1 MNIAHRTHVLPRT
14 YLKRFKSSPGKI
26 WRFDE
31 RRSDWREVSLKKQAG
46 VVPDFYPDHVE
57 KWLATNIEQPAADG
71 LQKLAS
77 AEPPQVEIAKEARLS
92 LSYYLAVQLYRTP
105 AALEERWG
113 PAVSAT
119 IDKHKEKRGQNELI
133 DRLEALL
140 HQLDPDSEKAG
151 FAIPLAL
158 DGKVFKQAVDR
169 VARDVF
175 TFTWR
180 VGVAPESV
188 LLVAADAPVVP
199 RTLED
204 GRRFLLFA
212 LSSRKIPVCVS
223 TDTFD
228 SASISQPIDVI
239 EIPAGDARKY
249 NSELVQ
255 GARRYIFSS
264 KPEAWVRKVRAKRTT

>member
-57 KWLATNIEQPAADG
+57 TWLATNIEQPAADG

-105 AALEERWG
+105 AALE
-113 PAVSAT
+113 
-119 IDKHKEKRGQNELI
+119 D
-133 DRLEALL
+133 
-140 HQLDPDSEKAG
+140 
-151 FAIPLAL
+151 
-158 DGKVFKQAVDR
+158 
-169 VARDVF
+169 
-175 TFTWR
+175 
-180 VGVAPESV
+180 
-188 LLVAADAPVVP
+188 
-199 RTLED
+199 
-204 GRRFLLFA
+204 
-212 LSSRKIPVCVS
+212 
-223 TDTFD
+223 
-228 SASISQPIDVI
+228 
-239 EIPAGDARKY
+239 
-249 NSELVQ
+249 SELVQ

>member
-1 MNIAHRTHVLPRT
+1 MEGTVNIAHRTHVLPRT

-180 VGVAPESV
+180 VGGGTGKCPTRSGGCPGRAEN
-188 LLVAADAPVVP
+188 
-199 RTLED
+199 T
-204 GRRFLLFA
+204 GRRAAVSPVRSLQSQDSGLRQHRHLRLRINLPA
-212 LSSRKIPVCVS
+212 DRCDRDPGWRRK
-223 TDTFD
+223 
-228 SASISQPIDVI
+228 
-239 EIPAGDARKY
+239 E
-249 NSELVQ
+249 VQ
-255 GARRYIFSS
+255 Q
-264 KPEAWVRKVRAKRTT
+264 